1 MYYPLEFQTLKHNN
15 SSTYEQ
21 SKTYKMGISWTRR
34 KISSIS
40 GDLVTE
46 VTVNRDV
53 KICGGPKRGG
63 YSISVEAVDDFILN
77 IHTLAKLGCALKN
90 GMNAKTSSNH
100 KEFSHWQQKMHE
112 QYIKQLFTTISTSL
126 FYGPAQNIMSGLE
139 ISPKIADGLLAAK

>member
-1 MYYPLEFQTLKHNN
+1 MLLLLFAFNHQNYSRYLMYYPLEFQTLKHNN

-46 VTVNRDV
+46 VAVNREV

-77 IHTLAKLGCALKN
+77 IHTLAKLGRALKN
-90 GMNAKTSSNH
+90 RMNAKTSSNH
-100 KEFSHWQQKMHE
+100 KEFSHWQQKTHE
-112 QYIKQLFTTISTSL
+112 QYIKQLL
-126 FYGPAQNIMSGLE
+126 QP
-139 ISPKIADGLLAAK
+139 SPPICFMVLRKI